1 MDEAIDLLDGKLNL
15 IVVEMPSSL
24 FIDHDFMMGIF
35 DVCIQAKNTRVQSA
49 FNLYV

>member
-15 IVVEMPSSL
+15 IVVETPSSL

-35 DVCIQAKNTRVQSA
+35 DVCIQRINQSSKRI
-49 FNLYV
+49 